1 MKSKQWSEQS
11 SVLLGGLDQVVD
23 MDVKVIVVFDVVYG
37 RLGRD
42 LIDHQACSL
51 HTFVSNI
58 LHLFPH

>member
-11 SVLLGGLDQVVD
+11 SVLGGLDQVVD
-23 MDVKVIVVFDVVYG
+23 MDVKVIVVFDVVYR

-42 LIDHQACSL
+42 LVDHQACSL

-58 LHLFPH
+58 LNLLPH